1 MGQVRGR
8 PNFLS
13 PSWWN
18 DLEATICNWRYNY
31 FASPLSSSGSS
42 YLYALLDHEWKE
54 GMSQEEAEK
63 FVVKV
68 VSLAM
73 ARDGASGGVVRT
85 VTVSSLSIFYVNFH
99 AQFP

>member
-1 MGQVRGR
+1 MYVISSTKSCSLL
-8 PNFLS
+8 P
-13 PSWWN
+13 
-18 DLEATICNWRYNY
+18 
-31 FASPLSSSGSS
+31 SSGSS

-85 VTVSSLSIFYVNFH
+85 VTCKFLKVSESWINNRYLLVSPRTRNRLSVF
-99 AQFP
+99 